1 MPESLEG
8 LSALQNTLATLR
20 DRSAKK
26 AAKAGVNAGLA
37 ELVKEIKA
45 RVNGLAISG
54 ELKAAL
60 RKTVNKRLKKK
71 EGQDWT
77 GKAGFGVGKQ
87 SARKIET
94 AHERNTCAARVTAT
108 RSAAWA
114 SPAPTCTGRW
124 ARESGPPRG
133 GTTPARCPTF

>member
-1 MPESLEG
+1 MERGRKGKKNSLSFPHLSFSKTLPESLKG
-8 LSALQNTLATLR
+8 WTTLHALETLR

-26 AAKAGVNAGLA
+26 IVKAGVNAGLG

-45 RVNGLAISG
+45 QVNGLAISG

-71 EGQDWT
+71 EGQDT

-87 SARKIET
+87 WQED
-94 AHERNTCAARVTAT
+94 RN
-108 RSAAWA
+108 
-114 SPAPTCTGRW
+114 
-124 ARESGPPRG
+124 GPCPLRPRPG
-133 GTTPARCPTF
+133 